1 MLGSSRI
8 FGELGHVSSSPKL
21 QPQRAN
27 EHFKCFVV
35 PGILV
40 EPTAPK
46 SALTRLTRSHARLT
60 SRSIAMP
67 CQLLMWFRHRMRPPA
82 HARTHAPVPS
92 HPQNHPDPPSY
103 DNLFPYHP
111 DGTED
116 LETIRARHP
125 PKRPLNAPIPTD
137 SPTEAAYLAS
147 VTAFIGLAAAV
158 QDETDPFM
166 IIARTAQ
173 AISIAA
179 SASPSH
185 TALLAAL
192 NSIELNAMLDYDERC
207 GRAIIGNDSGP
218 QIMINLTDTAVRRA
232 LADIPP
238 SNSFD
243 PHQDL
248 QSAGLIPPNMTPADR
263 AMLEAAFL
271 NPHIIGPSQR

>member
-1 MLGSSRI
+1 MYLRLLVGI
-8 FGELGHVSSSPKL
+8 FAGIWGGGGVEATVASLQRFNHDRPTNTSNSPL
-21 QPQRAN
+21 FQAS
-27 EHFKCFVV
+27 FYTC
-35 PGILV
+35 
-40 EPTAPK
+40 PTRFPRQAH
-46 SALTRLTRSHARLT
+46 L
-60 SRSIAMP
+60 RSIAMP
-67 CQLLMWFRHRMRPPA
+67 CQLLAWLRHRVRPAA
-82 HARTHAPVPS
+82 HPRTHAPVPS

-111 DGTED
+111 DGTEY

-147 VTAFIGLAAAV
+147 VTALLGLGAIV
-158 QDETDPFM
+158 EDETDPFM

-185 TALLAAL
+185 TALRAAL
-192 NSIELNAMLDYDERC
+192 NSIELLAMLDYDEGC
-207 GRAIIGNDSGP
+207 GRAVISNDSGQP
-218 QIMINLTDTAVRRA
+218 NLFNSINTAARQA
-232 LADIPP
+232 LADVPP

-248 QSAGLIPPNMTPADR
+248 QSAGLIPPNMTPAEK
-263 AMLEAAFL
+263 ALLEAAFL
-271 NPHIIGPSQR
+271 NPHIIRPSQR

>member
-1 MLGSSRI
+1 MSVPPQNFNRNKPTNTSNSSLSQPSLWNLLRHN
-8 FGELGHVSSSPKL
+8 LLSHVS
-21 QPQRAN
+21 
-27 EHFKCFVV
+27 HV
-35 PGILV
+35 
-40 EPTAPK
+40 
-46 SALTRLTRSHARLT
+46 SHARLT

-125 PKRPLNAPIPTD
+125 PKRPLHAPIPTD

-147 VTAFIGLAAAV
+147 VNAFVGLAAAV

-166 IIARTAQ
+166 IIARTVQ

-179 SASPSH
+179 SSSPSH

-192 NSIELNAMLDYDERC
+192 NSVELHAMLDYDERC
-207 GRAIIGNDSGP
+207 GRVVIANDSE
-218 QIMINLTDTAVRRA
+218 QQLFINSINTAARRA

-248 QSAGLIPPNMTPADR
+248 HSAGLIPPNMTPADR
-263 AMLEAAFL
+263 ALCETVLL
-271 NPHIIGPSQR
+271 NRHLFGPLQR